1 MSTTQ
6 ADTKGVLRIVKKSKD
21 YLTPLFEAFTNSLE
35 AIEAKYGA
43 QSAKDGHIVIT
54 LEVSKSGE
62 QFAFEKMSI
71 YDNGVGF
78 NPENFE
84 RFNRLF
90 DDSKSKR
97 NNGSGRIQYL
107 HSFGTTAVESVY
119 EYNNQVLKKQFRYSD
134 SLGDNFTGTLF
145 NDEPAEG
152 TSYTKVTFF
161 APKIKTD
168 AQLFAQLTASS
179 LRDKLMCHYLLKFT
193 NIMLPK
199 IEIKYTVNG
208 EEIEAKRLTKTD
220 IPAPIT
226 TTNLTLK
233 FQYPHLD
240 QNDKFSW
247 VEKEKTSQLQ
257 VLSFKLS
264 NNLLKQNRTILFC
277 DKTAVEEVPNI
288 FKATEHFG
296 NSQYLTAIMG
306 EYLDEL
312 GVEDQARTKI
322 NFPSR
327 TDIENLAKSDL
338 FVDEES
344 GYIFLDSIKKE
355 MENKKYEIY
364 PEMAR
369 LEDEQKQK
377 VQEIAE
383 TFCISPDVVK
393 ATDFDA
399 NDKTNEQVLSKLY
412 ATESR
417 FLSKQDARLKN
428 IFDETKA
435 LDPTKKNYPA
445 EIKKKSQKL
454 LSLIPKQNSIA
465 LGRYIAHRELTIKT
479 MEFILNNELL
489 VQQKIKA
496 KKAVGKKIRNK
507 NEALLHSL
515 LLPKKEQNDSNQALW
530 VFDEQFLYF
539 NGWSDMPLNE
549 IKIGDELVF
558 SPEIENHPQYKKTYG
573 EKRPDICLFPEEGKC
588 VILEFKSPDVDVSQF
603 LNQIPIYVRLLA
615 NFTQPKFKFDTFYAY
630 LVGENIDD
638 MYLNSFKKTVFHGV
652 WTSDPQQIRGLEP
665 NSNEVKGYLQQ
676 EVLTWSALAER
687 AKARNRKFAEILGI
701 RKAQKEQLNE
711 SNNG

>member
-6 ADTKGVLRIVKKSKD
+6 ADTKGVLRIVKKSKN

-35 AIEAKYGA
+35 AIEAKYGS

-54 LEVSKSGE
+54 LEVSKAGE
-62 QFAFEKMSI
+62 QFAFEKMSV

-90 DDSKSKR
+90 DDSKSKK

-107 HSFGTTAVESVY
+107 HSFGTTAIESVY
-119 EYNNQVLKKQFRYSD
+119 ECNDQVLKKQFRYSD

-152 TSYTKVTFF
+152 TSYTKVTFS
-161 APKIKTD
+161 APKIKMD
-168 AQLFAQLTASS
+168 AQLFSQLTASS

-193 NIMLPK
+193 NITLPK

-208 EEIEAKRLTKTD
+208 EEVETKNLTKMD

-226 TTNLTLK
+226 TTTLTLK

-247 VEKEKTSQLQ
+247 IEKDKTSQLQ
-257 VLSFKLS
+257 VLSFKLPNS
-264 NNLLKQNRTILFC
+264 LLKQNRTLLFC
-277 DKTAVEEVPNI
+277 DKTAVEEIPNV

-296 NSQYLTAIMG
+296 ESQYLTAVMG
-306 EYLDEL
+306 PYLDQL
-312 GVEDQARTKI
+312 GIEDQARTKI

-327 TDIENLAKSDL
+327 IDIENAAINDL
-338 FVDEES
+338 FADEDS

-355 MENKKYEIY
+355 MENKKYDIY
-364 PEMAR
+364 PEMAY

-383 TFCISPDVVK
+383 TFCISSDVVK
-393 ATDFDA
+393 ATDFDV
-399 NDKTNEQVLSKLY
+399 NDKTDEQVLSKLY
-412 ATESR
+412 ATESK
-417 FLSKQDARLKN
+417 FLSRQDARFKT

-435 LDPTKKNYPA
+435 LDPTLENYPA
-445 EIKKKSQKL
+445 EIKKKSKKL
-454 LSLIPKQNSIA
+454 LGLIPKQNAIA
-465 LGRYIAHRELTIKT
+465 LGRYIAHRELTVKM
-479 MEFILNNELL
+479 MEFIINSELY
-489 VQQKIKA
+489 VQEQIKEKQVAGKRA
-496 KKAVGKKIRNK
+496 KNK
-507 NEALLHSL
+507 NEALLHNL
-515 LLPKKEQNDSNQALW
+515 LLPKKKQNDSNQTLW

-549 IKIGDELVF
+549 IKIGNELVF
-558 SPEIENHPQYKKTYG
+558 SPEIENHPQYKETYG
-573 EKRPDICLFPEEGKC
+573 ERRPDICLFPEEGKC
-588 VILEFKSPDVDVSQF
+588 VIIEFKSPEVDVSKF

-638 MYLNSFKKTVFHGV
+638 MYLNGFKKTVFPGV
-652 WTSDPQQIRGLEP
+652 WTSDKQEVRGVDP
-665 NSNEVKGYLQQ
+665 NSNEIKGYLQQ
-676 EVLTWSALAER
+676 EVLTWSALAKR
-687 AKARNRKFAEILGI
+687 AQARNRKFAEILGI
-701 RKAQKEQLNE
+701 RKKQN
-711 SNNG
+711 

>member
-6 ADTKGVLRIVKKSKD
+6 ADTKGVLRIVKKSKN

-35 AIEAKYGA
+35 AIESKYKSQIGMR
-43 QSAKDGHIVIT
+43 GHIVIT
-54 LEVSKSGE
+54 LEVNKAGE
-62 QFAFEKMSI
+62 QFGFERISV
-71 YDNGVGF
+71 YDNGIGF
-78 NPENFE
+78 NPENFT

-90 DDSKSKR
+90 DDSKSKK

-107 HSFGTTAVESVY
+107 HSFNETSIESIY
-119 EYNNQVLKKQFRYSD
+119 EHNGQLFRKQFRYSD
-134 SLGDNFTGTLF
+134 ALGDNFTGQLF
-145 NDEPAEG
+145 EDEKTTGE
-152 TSYTKVTFF
+152 SYTKVTFHS
-161 APKIKTD
+161 PKIKTD
-168 AQLFAQLTASS
+168 AQLFSQLTAVS
-179 LRDKLMCHYLLKFT
+179 LKDKLMCHYLLKFT
-193 NIMLPK
+193 NMTLPK
-199 IEIKYTVNG
+199 IEIKYIVNG
-208 EEIEAKRLTKTD
+208 EEVDTQALAKTD
-220 IPAPIT
+220 IPSP
-226 TTNLTLK
+226 LTKTELTVK

-247 VEKEKTSQLQ
+247 IEKDKSSTLQ
-257 VLSFKLS
+257 VLSFKLPNS
-264 NNLLKQNRTILFC
+264 LLKQNRTILFC
-277 DKTAVEEVPNI
+277 DKTAVEEIPNV

-296 NSQYLTAIMG
+296 ESQYLTAVMG
-306 EYLDEL
+306 PYLDQL

-327 TDIENLAKSDL
+327 IDIENSAINDL
-338 FVDEES
+338 FADENS

-355 MENKKYEIY
+355 MENKKYDIY
-364 PEMAR
+364 PEMAH

-393 ATDFDA
+393 ATDFDV

-412 ATESR
+412 ATESK
-417 FLSKQDARLKN
+417 FLSRQDARFKN
-428 IFDETKA
+428 IFDETRA
-435 LDPTKKNYPA
+435 LDPTKENYPA

-454 LSLIPKQNSIA
+454 LSLIPKQNAIA

-539 NGWSDMPLNE
+539 NGWSDMSLNE

-558 SPEIENHPQYKKTYG
+558 SPEIANHPQYKETYG

-588 VILEFKSPDVDVSQF
+588 VIIEFKAPDVDVSQF

-638 MYLNSFKKTVFHGV
+638 MYLNAFKKTVFPGV

-665 NSNEVKGYLQQ
+665 NSNEVKAYLQQ
-676 EVLTWSALAER
+676 EVLTWSALTAR

-701 RKAQKEQLNE
+701 RKIQQEQVEGSGN
-711 SNNG
+711 

>member
-6 ADTKGVLRIVKKSKD
+6 ADTKGVLRIVKKSKN

-35 AIEAKYGA
+35 AIEAKYGS

-54 LEVSKSGE
+54 LEVSKAGE
-62 QFAFEKMSI
+62 QFAFEKMSV

-90 DDSKSKR
+90 DDSKSKK

-107 HSFGTTAVESVY
+107 HSFGTTAIESVY
-119 EYNNQVLKKQFRYSD
+119 ECNDQVLKKQFRYSD

-152 TSYTKVTFF
+152 TSYTKVTFS
-161 APKIKTD
+161 APKIKMD
-168 AQLFAQLTASS
+168 AQLFSQLTASS

-193 NIMLPK
+193 NITLPK

-208 EEIEAKRLTKTD
+208 EEVETKNLTKMD

-226 TTNLTLK
+226 TTTLTLK

-247 VEKEKTSQLQ
+247 IEKDKTSQLQ
-257 VLSFKLS
+257 VLSFKLPNS
-264 NNLLKQNRTILFC
+264 LLKQNRTILFC
-277 DKTAVEEVPNI
+277 DKTAVEEIPNV

-296 NSQYLTAIMG
+296 DSQYLTAVMG
-306 EYLDEL
+306 SYLDQL
-312 GVEDQARTKI
+312 GIEDQARTKI

-327 TDIENLAKSDL
+327 IDIENAAINDL
-338 FVDEES
+338 FADEDS

-355 MENKKYEIY
+355 MENKKYDIY
-364 PEMAR
+364 PEMAH

-383 TFCISPDVVK
+383 TFCISSDVVK
-393 ATDFDA
+393 ATDFDV
-399 NDKTNEQVLSKLY
+399 NDKTDEQVLSKLY
-412 ATESR
+412 ATESK
-417 FLSKQDARLKN
+417 FLSRQDARFKT

-435 LDPTKKNYPA
+435 LDPTLENYPA
-445 EIKKKSQKL
+445 EIKKKSKKL
-454 LSLIPKQNSIA
+454 LSLIPKQNAIA
-465 LGRYIAHRELTIKT
+465 LGRYIAHRELTVKM
-479 MEFILNNELL
+479 MEFIINSELY
-489 VQQKIKA
+489 VQEQIKDKQVAGKRA
-496 KKAVGKKIRNK
+496 KNK
-507 NEALLHSL
+507 NEALLHNL
-515 LLPKKEQNDSNQALW
+515 LLPKKKQNDSNQTLW

-549 IKIGDELVF
+549 IKISNELVF
-558 SPEIENHPQYKKTYG
+558 SPEIENHPQYKETYG
-573 EKRPDICLFPEEGKC
+573 ERRPDICLFPEEGKC
-588 VILEFKSPDVDVSQF
+588 VIIEFKSPEVDVSKF

-638 MYLNSFKKTVFHGV
+638 MYLSDFKRTVFPGV
-652 WTSDPQQIRGLEP
+652 WTSDRKEVRGIDPHPE
-665 NSNEVKGYLQQ
+665 EIKGYLQQ

-701 RKAQKEQLNE
+701 RRSQENLSKK
-711 SNNG
+711 NNTK

>member
-6 ADTKGVLRIVKKSKD
+6 ADTKGVLRIVKKSKN

-35 AIEAKYGA
+35 AIESKYGDQA
-43 QSAKDGHIVIT
+43 AEHGHIIIT
-54 LEVSKSGE
+54 LDVNKVGE
-62 QFAFEKMSI
+62 SFEFKKISI
-71 YDNGVGF
+71 YDNGIGF
-78 NPENFE
+78 NPENFT

-90 DDSKSKR
+90 DDSKSKK

-107 HSFGTTAVESVY
+107 HSFNETSIDSVY
-119 EYNNQVLKKQFRYSD
+119 EHNGQSFRKQFRYSD
-134 SLGDNFTGTLF
+134 TLGDNFTGQLF
-145 NDEPAEG
+145 EDEQATGE
-152 TSYTKVTFF
+152 SYTKVTFYT
-161 APKIKTD
+161 PKVKID
-168 AQLFAQLTASS
+168 SQLFSQLTAVS
-179 LRDKLMCHYLLKFT
+179 LKDKLMCHYLLKFT
-193 NIMLPK
+193 NMTLPK
-199 IEIKYTVNG
+199 IEIKYLING
-208 EEIEAKRLTKTD
+208 EEVDAQTLAKSDIPSPVTKTD
-220 IPAPIT
+220 
-226 TTNLTLK
+226 LTIK

-247 VEKEKTSQLQ
+247 IEKDKSSQLQ
-257 VLSFKLS
+257 VLSFKLPNS
-264 NNLLKQNRTILFC
+264 LLKQNRTILFC
-277 DKTAVEEVPNI
+277 DKTAVEEIPNV

-296 NSQYLTAIMG
+296 ESQYLTAVMG
-306 EYLDEL
+306 PYLDQL

-327 TDIENLAKSDL
+327 TDIENSAINDL
-338 FVDEES
+338 FADENS

-711 SNNG
+711 SNND

>member
-6 ADTKGVLRIVKKSKD
+6 ADTKGVLRIVKKSKN

-35 AIEAKYGA
+35 AIESKYGDQA
-43 QSAKDGHIVIT
+43 AEHGHIIIT
-54 LEVSKSGE
+54 LDVNKVGE
-62 QFAFEKMSI
+62 SFEFKKISV
-71 YDNGVGF
+71 YDNGIGF
-78 NPENFE
+78 NPENFT

-90 DDSKSKR
+90 DDSKSKK

-107 HSFGTTAVESVY
+107 HSFNATSIDSVY
-119 EYNNQVLKKQFRYSD
+119 EHNGQSFRKQFRYSD
-134 SLGDNFTGTLF
+134 TLGDNFTGQLF
-145 NDEPAEG
+145 EDEQATGE
-152 TSYTKVTFF
+152 SYTKVTFYT
-161 APKIKTD
+161 PKVKID
-168 AQLFAQLTASS
+168 SQLFSQLTAVS
-179 LRDKLMCHYLLKFT
+179 LKDKLMCHYLLKFT
-193 NIMLPK
+193 NMTLPK
-199 IEIKYTVNG
+199 IEIKYLING
-208 EEIEAKRLTKTD
+208 EEVDTQTLAKSDIPSPVTKTD
-220 IPAPIT
+220 
-226 TTNLTLK
+226 LTIK

-247 VEKEKTSQLQ
+247 IEKDKSSQLQ
-257 VLSFKLS
+257 VLSFKLPNS
-264 NNLLKQNRTILFC
+264 LLKQNRTILFC
-277 DKTAVEEVPNI
+277 DKTAVEEIPNV

-296 NSQYLTAIMG
+296 ESQYLTAVMG
-306 EYLDEL
+306 PYLDQL

-327 TDIENLAKSDL
+327 TDIENSAINDL
-338 FVDEES
+338 FADENS